1 MTYKYMIDNINALI
15 KCGCLTKDEEKT
27 MGEIVKELEKK
38 EKAEKNA
45 IEQISSYAQKLNEK
59 VKENMKLNSILKE
72 GNNKPPLG
80 LMPRWLHDA
89 TRMKD
94 IMEACCRYIN
104 NYQPI
109 PPEWLSELR
118 DILNAGRY

>member
-1 MTYKYMIDNINALI
+1 MTYKFMIDNINAII

-45 IEQISSYAQKLNEK
+45 IEQISSYAKKLNEK
-59 VKENMKLNSILKE
+59 VQENMK
-72 GNNKPPLG
+72 GNNKLPLG

-104 NYQPI
+104 NYQLI